1 MARKAL
7 VRLSLSHLKMGR
19 RSRKRGLS
27 KAPAASGE
35 SSSPAPQRAK
45 PDAAARRRAR
55 LDEAPKPPWAPVPL
69 TEICIF
75 VGIILIAVALLG
87 GAQRALLIGFGL
99 ALVLIAT
106 LELCLREHFA
116 GYRSHSVLIAACSA
130 VILALPLVLLTGL
143 PKVILLAAA
152 AVIFGVL
159 WWLLRN
165 LFRSRSGGMAWRA

>member
-1 MARKAL
+1 
-7 VRLSLSHLKMGR
+7 MGR

-27 KAPAASGE
+27 EQPPGSSGQRASAPAHA
-35 SSSPAPQRAK
+35 R

-75 VGIILIAVALLG
+75 AGIILIGVALLG
-87 GAQRALLIGFGL
+87 GSQRALLIGFGL

-130 VILALPLVLLTGL
+130 VILVLPLVLLTGL
-143 PKVILLAAA
+143 AKVLLLAAA
-152 AVIFGVL
+152 AVVFGVL
-159 WWLLRN
+159 WWLLRT
-165 LFRSRSGGMAWRA
+165 LFRSRSGGMSWRA

>member
-1 MARKAL
+1 
-7 VRLSLSHLKMGR
+7 MGR

-27 KAPAASGE
+27 QRRPAASE
-35 SSSPAPQRAK
+35 QSAPAR
-45 PDAAARRRAR
+45 PDPAARRRAR

-69 TEICIF
+69 TELCIF
-75 VGIILIAVALLG
+75 VGIILIAAALLG
-87 GAQRALLIGFGL
+87 GGQRALLIGFGL

-130 VILALPLVLLTGL
+130 VILGLPLVLATAL
-143 PKVILLAAA
+143 PKLLLLAVAA
-152 AVIFGVL
+152 IIFGVL

-165 LFRSRSGGMAWRA
+165 LFRNRSGGMSWRA

>member
-7 VRLSLSHLKMGR
+7 LWLPLSHLKMGR

-27 KAPAASGE
+27 DSPGASNGE
-35 SSSPAPQRAK
+35 PSATKKPLK

-87 GAQRALLIGFGL
+87 GSQRGLLIGFGL
-99 ALVLIAT
+99 ALILIAT
-106 LELCLREHFA
+106 LELCLREHLA
-116 GYRSHSVLIAACSA
+116 GYRSHSVLVAACSA
-130 VILALPLVLLTGL
+130 VVLALPLALLTGL
-143 PKVILLAAA
+143 SKVLLLAAA
-152 AVIFGVL
+152 AVIFGLL
-159 WWLLRN
+159 WWLLRS
-165 LFRSRSGGMAWRA
+165 LFRSRSGGMSWRA